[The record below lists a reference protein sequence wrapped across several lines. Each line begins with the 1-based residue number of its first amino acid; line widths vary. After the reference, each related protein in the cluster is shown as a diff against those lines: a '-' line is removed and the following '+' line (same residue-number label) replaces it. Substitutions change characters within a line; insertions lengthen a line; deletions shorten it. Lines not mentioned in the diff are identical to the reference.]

1 MSGIIGHTMYAILAH
16 KAAAHRKLPVASLIH
31 RHYASFLCGAYLGC
45 DVQTMP
51 EAICVDTGQNVG
63 YGTAALDNSP
73 LTGGQVRPWSLDFD
87 GKSYRP
93 REIHRMFYG
102 RAHLVFGWATAER
115 RHAVPWDHLSDFC
128 EAVVQDASE
137 LFGPGERQLAYLF
150 GWMAHIV
157 GDSLIKSVQPGVE
170 LKLLDGKYTPKN
182 RPVQDLVTYHEIG
195 VKELGLNWPALLHD
209 LAQTPVEPIQ
219 FHYMR
224 VARPAGELAAVYP
237 NAWSPQLAPLLTEVL
252 KENRRYQTI
261 RNPRLIKSY
270 RLRKNGAEWMCSE
283 ELSRQTG
290 GLTYTEMVEA
300 ADKAGFRHAL
310 WTIAEKTADL
320 FETVIERVPGLR
332 DVPTE
337 KSVSWSELTKKWRR
351 KSR

>member
-1 MSGIIGHTMYAILAH
+1 M
-16 KAAAHRKLPVASLIH
+16 
-31 RHYASFLCGAYLGC
+31 
-45 DVQTMP
+45 
-51 EAICVDTGQNVG
+51 
-63 YGTAALDNSP
+63 
-73 LTGGQVRPWSLDFD
+73 
-87 GKSYRP
+87 
-93 REIHRMFYG
+93 
-102 RAHLVFGWATAER
+102 
-115 RHAVPWDHLSDFC
+115 
-128 EAVVQDASE
+128 
-137 LFGPGERQLAYLF
+137 AYLF

-209 LAQTPVEPIQ
+209 LSQTPVESIQ

-270 RLRKNGAEWMCSE
+270 RLRKNGAEWMCSN
-283 ELSRQTG
+283 ELIRQTG

-300 ADKAGFRHAL
+300 ADKAEFRHAL

-320 FETVIERVPGLR
+320 FETVIERVPSLR
-332 DVPTE
+332 DLPTE